1 MSHGYEIPSA
11 KLAQHF
17 SSPLRVPIN
26 LLTTEWI
33 VILLKQLAT
42 ELPARGEFDAGNYCA
57 QAAARLTE
65 TP

>member
-17 SSPLRVPIN
+17 ASPLRVPLT
-26 LLTTEWI
+26 LLTTDWI
-33 VILLKQLAT
+33 VLLLKQLAT
-42 ELPARGEFDAGNYCA
+42 ELPARGEFEAGTYCA
-57 QAAARLTE
+57 KAAARLTE